1 MNAVPSVILE
11 VLHGRH
17 GDFRRPC
24 PHCDRGPHDV
34 ALSVRVDDRGAVW
47 HCFRCDLVGSVGRGD
62 PARAP
67 FARSDTPR
75 DALRRVWRESMP
87 IMGSQEACAYLAAR
101 GLSDVLTNP
110 PKVLRAHPRL
120 DYFQDG
126 ERGTYAALV
135 ALVQDRTGTA
145 VSIHR
150 TYLRGGRKA
159 PVSTPKKL
167 MPPVERG
174 ACSRAAIRLYPI
186 SQDGVLAVAEGI
198 ESALSYWCL
207 TRIPVWSCMSAG
219 GLERFWIPDGV
230 KELHVIEDIDPSGV
244 GQHAAMSLFK
254 RAASRWRRAV
264 FVSPMM
270 VGGDLAL
277 MDRRRVD
284 RPLDMNDALR
294 GVA

>member
-1 MNAVPSVILE
+1 MTPSVVAEL
-11 VLHGRH
+11 LRGRH
-17 GDFRRPC
+17 GDYRRPC
-24 PHCDRGPHDV
+24 PQCDRGPRDV

-47 HCFRCDLVGSVGRGD
+47 HCFRCGLTGSVGRGH
-62 PARAP
+62 PTRKSAAP
-67 FARSDTPR
+67 SEAPR
-75 DALRRVWRESMP
+75 DALRRVWSESAS
-87 IMGSQEACAYLAAR
+87 IVESNEARAYLAAR
-101 GLSDVLTNP
+101 GLSDVLASP
-110 PKVLRAHPRL
+110 PKVLRAHPQL
-120 DYFQDG
+120 DYFQEGD
-126 ERGTYAALV
+126 RGAYCALV
-135 ALVQDRTGTA
+135 ALVQDRAGTP

-150 TYLRGGRKA
+150 TYVRAGGKA

-167 MPPVERG
+167 MPPIERG

-207 TRIPVWSCMSAG
+207 TRIPVWSCISAG

-264 FVSPMM
+264 YVSPTM
-270 VGGDLAL
+270 VGGDLAF
-277 MDRRRVD
+277 MDRRRVE
-284 RPLDMNDALR
+284 RPIDMNDALR
-294 GVA
+294 AAS